1 MEQNKEQNKANI
13 LNRLRKIEG
22 QVKGIYRMVEEG
34 KYCGDVMI
42 QISAIRSAINSV
54 GGLMIDN
61 YINEC
66 LIATM
71 KDNEVDKEKLKNMVD
86 ILVKYV
92 K

>member
-42 QISAIRSAINSV
+42 QISAIRSAINRV

-66 LIATM
+66 LVATM
-71 KDNEVDKEKLKNMVD
+71 KDNEVDKDKLKNMVD